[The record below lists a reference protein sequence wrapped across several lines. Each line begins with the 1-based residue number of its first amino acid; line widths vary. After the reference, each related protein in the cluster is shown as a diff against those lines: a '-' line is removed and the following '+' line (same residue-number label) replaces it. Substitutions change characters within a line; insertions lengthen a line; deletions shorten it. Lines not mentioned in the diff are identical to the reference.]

1 MDTPQA
7 TARIAGHPLHPLLV
21 TLPIASWVLAF
32 ACDVVYWRGGHALWA
47 YAATWL
53 IVAGVVTAL
62 IAAVAGFIDF
72 FGDRRIRD
80 IKRAWWHMLGNLAA
94 VVISIF
100 NAIVHS
106 RDGAA
111 AVLPLGILL
120 SGLVVLILLFTGWQ
134 GGELVFRHGVAVHP
148 RPEAP

>member
-21 TLPIASWVLAF
+21 TIPIGSWVLAF
-32 ACDVVYWRGGHALWA
+32 LSDLAYWLNGWAMWA
-47 YAATWL
+47 YASTWL
-53 IVAGVVTAL
+53 IGIAIVSAL
-62 IAAVAGFIDF
+62 IAALAGFADF
-72 FGDRRIRD
+72 FGDRRIRE
-80 IKRAWWHMLGNLAA
+80 IRRAWWHMLGNLTAVVVAA
-94 VVISIF
+94 VNF
-100 NAIVHS
+100 IVHM

-111 AVLPLGILL
+111 AVIPTGLIL
-120 SGLVVLILLFTGWQ
+120 STVTVLILLFTGWQ

>member
-21 TLPIASWVLAF
+21 TLPIGSWVLALV
-32 ACDVVYWRGGHALWA
+32 CDVVYWRGGHAMWA

-53 IVAGVVTAL
+53 IVTGIATAL
-62 IAAVAGFIDF
+62 IAALAGFIDF
-72 FGDRRIRD
+72 FGDKRIRD
-80 IKRAWWHMLGNLAA
+80 LKRAWWHMLGNLAA

-111 AVLPLGILL
+111 AVLPLGIVL
-120 SGLVVLILLFTGWQ
+120 SGVVVLILLFTGWQ
-134 GGELVFRHGVAVHP
+134 GGELVFRHGVGVHP
-148 RPEAP
+148 RAEVP